1 MEMTKKEEMAYAITN
16 FALKNKNGEPV
27 GSVADN
33 YARQIAEVLYNAG
46 YRKID
51 GDEYVSREWH
61 DEQILHA
68 ESEVERLKSENANLT
83 VENEVLTR
91 DKSNL
96 ERTLEEGGEEL
107 QATKASLERMTDN
120 YKAILKHCAHLRQ
133 ALAERKD
140 YIADL
145 QKFTSEVQVK
155 SVKEFAEWVKDHIPD
170 VPFCNQKAYNIFCDM
185 VNEKLK
191 EYEK

>member
-1 MEMTKKEEMAYAITN
+1 MTKEQQIEEMAAFIHGKRDKSGSEKTAK
-16 FALKNKNGEPV
+16 ALVE
-27 GSVADN
+27 
-33 YARQIAEVLYNAG
+33 AG
-46 YRKID
+46 YGKV
-51 GDEYVSREWH
+51 DEYK
-61 DEQILHA
+61 
-68 ESEVERLKSENANLT
+68 SEIERLKAEKETMITDRAAFGKAYDKLRAENANLT

-91 DKSNL
+91 DKANL

-107 QATKASLERMTDN
+107 RATKADLERITDN

-140 YIADL
+140 YIASL

-155 SVKEFAEWVKDHIPD
+155 AVKEFAEWVKDHITD